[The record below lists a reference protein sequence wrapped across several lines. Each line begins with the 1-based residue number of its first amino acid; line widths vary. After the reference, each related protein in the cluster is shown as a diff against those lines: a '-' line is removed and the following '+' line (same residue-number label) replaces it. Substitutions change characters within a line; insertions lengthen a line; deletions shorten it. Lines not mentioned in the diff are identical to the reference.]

1 MLRTRVITAVV
12 LVLAVLAA
20 LTWLSPR
27 AWALAALLVFAA
39 AAWEWGRLSALRG
52 ASLAAYVA
60 ITVALGLQ
68 AWLDGVGGP
77 SAFGRYAW
85 VYGVAIALWMLAVP
99 LWLTFKIALP
109 KGWALALVGWGV
121 LLPCWLAISEARLL
135 GAVYMFLLM
144 GLVWV
149 ADIAAYFTGRA
160 FGKHKLAPRVSPG
173 KTWEGVG
180 GAVAGVALLAAIC
193 VFVPVLSPNYYAQGL
208 HQAAVWIAPLLL
220 VLTAASVAGDLLES
234 LAKRQAGVKDS
245 SQLLPGHGGILDRID
260 ALTSTMPIAMGL
272 GLWLGFVKL

>member
-1 MLRTRVITAVV
+1 
-12 LVLAVLAA
+12 
-20 LTWLSPR
+20 
-27 AWALAALLVFAA
+27 
-39 AAWEWGRLSALRG
+39 
-52 ASLAAYVA
+52 
-60 ITVALGLQ
+60 
-68 AWLDGVGGP
+68 
-77 SAFGRYAW
+77 
-85 VYGVAIALWMLAVP
+85 
-99 LWLTFKIALP
+99 
-109 KGWALALVGWGV
+109 
-121 LLPCWLAISEARLL
+121 
-135 GAVYMFLLM
+135 VYMFLLM

>member
-60 ITVALGLQ
+60 ITVALGLL

-99 LWLTFKIALP
+99 LWLTFKMALP
-109 KGWALALVGWGV
+109 KGWVLALVGWGV